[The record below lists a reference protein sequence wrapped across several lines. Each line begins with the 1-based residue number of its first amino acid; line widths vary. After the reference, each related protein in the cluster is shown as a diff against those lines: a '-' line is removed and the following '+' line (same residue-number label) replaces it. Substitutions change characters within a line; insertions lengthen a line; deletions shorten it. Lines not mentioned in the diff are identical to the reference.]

1 MKTII
6 SPQYEYLRPYLADI
20 TTHFENGREI
30 HAGRNHIRV
39 ITPDGQLQLNV
50 KRYAIPRW
58 PNRLIYS
65 CLRKPKGLR
74 AFIYPQRLI
83 DAGIPTPPPVAYIE
97 QRTAGLIGY
106 SYFVSLQSELP
117 GRLYE
122 LGNARMDCPEHIS
135 LARDLARFAA
145 RIHEARLTHLDFSPG
160 NVLYETLPDGSHRF
174 ALVDINR
181 MRFGEVD
188 MKRGCANFARL
199 WGQPQLFELLAQEY
213 AAARGFDPKECYR
226 LMMDARR
233 RFWSRFVRRHKV
245 KYDLILD

>member
-39 ITPDGQLQLNV
+39 ISPDGQLQLNV

-122 LGNARMDCPEHIS
+122 LGNARMDSPKHIS

>member
-6 SPQYEYLRPYLADI
+6 SPQYEYLGPYLADI

-39 ITPDGQLQLNV
+39 ISPDGQLQLNV

-122 LGNARMDCPEHIS
+122 LGNARMDSPEHIS